1 MKKMMSINEWQAC
14 MTQAFENK
22 NQETINKLFDSW
34 EMVDRSNKDQI
45 FRSLSYM
52 LFCSIMEVSQG
63 DVTNLDEYQNY
74 QKKLILLLKNEGL
87 INRPAFGSPS
97 ILSVPIGVGNAFCVE
112 ELIQAGAQLDLP
124 HASGCQSSGVLA
136 SLMCTKQP
144 VDKKLTIAK
153 VLLQHGACLHA
164 PSYVG
169 HYKREITPL
178 MIAAFQL
185 QDNDYDLRLFKLFL
199 EHGARF
205 DYSQAKSITTERQLN
220 SGDLCFGAVGKPLTK
235 KSWDSLLTIPAIAEQ
250 IAQENIH
257 SAYMWSEGDDSSEVV
272 LTHPV
277 GAANRSM

>member
-112 ELIQAGAQLDLP
+112 ELIQAE
-124 HASGCQSSGVLA
+124 H
-136 SLMCTKQP
+136 SLIFPM
-144 VDKKLTIAK
+144 
-153 VLLQHGACLHA
+153 LL
-164 PSYVG
+164 
-169 HYKREITPL
+169 
-178 MIAAFQL
+178 
-185 QDNDYDLRLFKLFL
+185 
-199 EHGARF
+199 
-205 DYSQAKSITTERQLN
+205 
-220 SGDLCFGAVGKPLTK
+220 
-235 KSWDSLLTIPAIAEQ
+235 
-250 IAQENIH
+250 
-257 SAYMWSEGDDSSEVV
+257 
-272 LTHPV
+272 
-277 GAANRSM
+277 AANLLVCLQV